1 MTSQPEDD
9 GAGPSGLAHQE
20 VLAMLGLESSDSEK
34 EETNLLCPEEMGD
47 NEEDDDLYN
56 DLLDHFERQHTFQ
69 TRLLQESGAAAADL
83 DEGTTHLLQQSGAG
97 GLDEG
102 TTHLLQQS
110 GAGTFD
116 FELQGFVDRKSD
128 RMGVRERHFTTRL
141 RQRGNLIP
149 DQNITQ
155 ALQDGLRR
163 AVNQVLTTTPGLD
176 DQDRLYFTISS
187 DRLHNNF
194 QGWGLRAGE
203 WREDGD
209 RLAALLD
216 RLAQALNSNEQFEM
230 DDSFQLSITQVH
242 HAPQGTGKPRRGKP
256 GHPTMT
262 MLTAKKKSVIRI
274 QNDDELC
281 CARALVVAKARLDQ
295 HPKHDAIQ
303 RGKGPLQRTLAWDLQ
318 HEAKVPFGPCSYDA
332 LTAFS
337 KAPSLAGY
345 QILLVDSAR
354 HFHIT
359 TFGGPQDKSLIL
371 LHHQGH
377 YDVITRLPGF
387 FGSSYVCAHCWKPY
401 NTEGR
406 HRCNKK
412 QCRACCQ
419 KECPDFQAAYPRG
432 QKATRRCDSCHRD
445 SFGDTCFQMHLVKD
459 HTGKPATNLESSV
472 CFRRRRCRHCRKQ
485 NVGLDKIEKHRCRHI
500 DCPSCHEYVDGE
512 THRCF
517 IQTAPKPQAK
527 NKRKRKR
534 GTTETEEEEE
544 LPPLHVFFDIEAMQ
558 PKEKHIANLVV
569 AETEDHDQPMCFH
582 GNHCVR
588 DFLEWL
594 DTLTNY
600 DTRQVNVLAH
610 NFQGYDGYFVIH
622 QYYDDNRIVEQ
633 LRNGCKLLEVNHD
646 RIRFIDSMSF
656 FQMPLSAFPKTF
668 GLTELKKGYF
678 PHLFNHPDH
687 QTYVGPVPALDYY
700 MPETMSPEEKQVFET
715 WHQQQRNKVFDFQK
729 ELVAYCQSDVRLLKQ
744 GCLTLKR
751 LFETLTGFNPFEHIT
766 IASACNRDL
775 RMNRMI
781 PNSIASEPV
790 RGWRNSINQSRVALE
805 WLTWCAQKNNIQHG
819 RNAGEVRIPA
829 IGFVDGYCHDTH
841 TVYEFQGCFTHGC
854 PTCYPNRHETHV
866 RHFDRSLQDVYE
878 TSQQKIQRLQRQGY
892 TVVQIWEC
900 EWNRLKATSL
910 DIRTFVAQL
919 QFIEPLNP
927 RDAFCGGR
935 TNAVKLYHHVTPS
948 QKIHYIDVTSLYPWV
963 NKTCVYPKGHPR
975 IISNPGH
982 TDIHQYFGLIQCQ
995 ILPPRELYHPVLPYR
1010 HDDKLLFPLCA
1021 ACVEQEMPKRP
1032 LERSSECVHTDRQ
1045 RALTGTWC
1053 TPELEKAVE
1062 LGYQVQ
1068 YIYEVWHFDDT
1079 CQGLFRDYVNTWL
1092 KIKQEA
1098 SGWPK
1103 DDMSEQAKQDYI
1115 QKYFEHEGI
1124 QLEYDKIE
1132 KNPGLRT
1139 LAKMMLNSMWG
1150 KFGQRLNKTQIKTF
1164 EDPRAFHRFLK
1175 TDTMDVRHVS
1185 VINDQMVEVHYQYQD
1200 EDIPVSPNLNIF
1212 VACFTTCWARL
1223 RLYAAL
1229 EQLQQ
1234 RVLYYDTDSV
1244 IYYTSEGQHDPDL
1257 GDYLGD
1263 FTSELDKDDYIL
1275 EFVSGG
1281 PKNYGYQTKL
1291 GVVECKVRGFRLNSE
1306 GKNQLNYQVIKA
1318 NVIDELQKPQNNPRE
1333 TTVFNTH
1340 HIVRNPHKYQ
1350 LYTFSQKKDYK
1361 LVYDKRVL
1369 DPVTFQTYPYGY
1381 Q

>member
-1 MTSQPEDD
+1 MASQPEEE
-9 GAGPSGLAHQE
+9 AGPSGLTTE
-20 VLAMLGLESSDSEK
+20 EILPLLGLQTSDSEK

-56 DLLDHFERQHTFQ
+56 DLLDHLERQHAFQ
-69 TRLLQESGAAAADL
+69 TRLLQQSGAGDL
-83 DEGTTHLLQQSGAG
+83 DTSIGTTHLLQQRGAR
-97 GLDEG
+97 GLDE
-102 TTHLLQQS
+102 
-110 GAGTFD
+110 GTFD
-116 FELQGFVDRKSD
+116 FELQPFVNRTSR

-141 RQRGNLIP
+141 RQRGNLIA
-149 DQNITQ
+149 DQNITE

-163 AVNQVLTTTPGLD
+163 VVNQVLTTTPDLD

-203 WREDGD
+203 WREGGD

-242 HAPQGTGKPRRGKP
+242 HAPQGTGRPRRGKP
-256 GHPTMT
+256 GHPTMA
-262 MLTAKKKSVIRI
+262 MLTAKKNSVIRI
-274 QNDDELC
+274 QNDDKLC

-295 HPKHDAIQ
+295 HPKQRAIQ
-303 RGKGPLQRTLAWDLQ
+303 RGQGPLQRRLAWDL
-318 HEAKVPFGPCSYDA
+318 HDEAKVPLGPCSYDA

-337 KAPSLAGY
+337 KAPSLTGY
-345 QILLVDSAR
+345 QILLVDAAR
-354 HFHIT
+354 YFHIT

-401 NTEGR
+401 NTEGH

-412 QCRACCQ
+412 KQCGACRQ

-432 QKATRRCDSCHRD
+432 QKATRRCQQCHRD
-445 SFGDTCFQMHLVKD
+445 FFGETCFQMHLVKD
-459 HTGKPATNLESSV
+459 QTGKPASNPQVTICSQ
-472 CFRRRRCRHCRKQ
+472 RRRCPACRKQ
-485 NVGLDKIEKHRCRHI
+485 NVGLDKIEKHQCGYI

-534 GTTETEEEEE
+534 GTTEPETTPEDE

-558 PKEKHIANLVV
+558 PHEKHIANLVV
-569 AETEDHDQPMCFH
+569 AETEDNDQPMCFH

-600 DTRQVNVLAH
+600 DTRQINVLAH
-610 NFQGYDGYFVIH
+610 NFQGYDGYFIIH
-622 QYYDDNRIVEQ
+622 QYYDDNRIVQQ
-633 LRNGCKLLEVNHD
+633 LRNGCKLLQVQHD
-646 RIRFIDSMSF
+646 RIQFIDSLSF
-656 FQMPLSAFPKTF
+656 FKMPLSAFPKTF
-668 GLTELKKGYF
+668 GLTELCKGYF
-678 PHLFNHPDH
+678 PHKFNHPDH

-700 MPETMSPEEKQVFET
+700 MPETMSPEGKQALET
-715 WHQQQRNKVFDFQK
+715 WHQQQRDKVFDFQK
-729 ELVAYCQSDVRLLKQ
+729 ELVDYCKSDVRLLKQ
-744 GCLTLKR
+744 GCLTFKR

-805 WLTWCAQKNNIQHG
+805 WLTWCAQENNIQHVG
-819 RNAGEVRIPA
+819 NAGEVRIPA
-829 IGFVDGYCHDTH
+829 IGFVDGYCHDTR

-866 RHFDRSLQDVYE
+866 RHFDRTMQDVYE
-878 TSQQKIQRLQRQGY
+878 TTQQKIQRLKEQGY
-892 TVVQIWEC
+892 TV
-900 EWNRLKATSL
+900 KHTSL
-910 DIRTFVAQL
+910 DIRTFLAQL
-919 QFIEPLNP
+919 QFTAPLNP

-963 NKTCVYPKGHPR
+963 NKTCVYPKGHPTF
-975 IISNPGH
+975 ISTPGH
-982 TDIHQYFGLIQCQ
+982 TDIRQYFGLIQCQ

-1010 HDDKLLFPLCA
+1010 HDGKLLFPLCA

-1032 LERSSECVHTDRQ
+1032 LERSWECVHTDQQ

-1053 TPELEKAVE
+1053 SPELSKAVD

-1068 YIYEVWHFDDT
+1068 YIYEVWHFHDT
-1079 CQGLFRDYVNTWL
+1079 CEGLFRDYVNTWL

-1103 DDMSEQAKQDYI
+1103 GVNTEEDKQDYI

-1150 KFGQRLNKTQIKTF
+1150 KFGQRLNKTQLQTF
-1164 EDPRAFHRFLK
+1164 EDPQAFHRFLN

-1185 VINDQMVEVHYQYQD
+1185 VVNDQLVEVHYQYQD

-1229 EQLQQ
+1229 EQLQE

-1244 IYYTSEGQHDPDL
+1244 IFVTDEGQANPDL
-1257 GDYLGD
+1257 GNYLGD
-1263 FTSELDKDDYIL
+1263 FSSELDDKDHIV
-1275 EFVSGG
+1275 EFISGG

-1291 GVVECKVRGFRLNSE
+1291 GLVECKVRGFRLNSE
-1306 GKNQLNYQVIKA
+1306 GKTQLNYNVMKA
-1318 NVIDELQKPQNNPRE
+1318 NVIDELQKPLLKPRE
-1333 TTVFNTH
+1333 TTVYNTH
-1340 HIVRNPHKYQ
+1340 HIVRDPQTYQ
-1350 LYTFSQKKDYK
+1350 LYTFPQRKDYK

-1369 DPVTFQTYPYGY
+1369 DPYTFLTYPYGY
-1381 Q
+1381 H

>member
-1 MTSQPEDD
+1 MTSQPEQEE
-9 GAGPSGLAHQE
+9 GAGPSGLAHHE
-20 VLAMLGLESSDSEK
+20 VLAMLGLQTSDSEK

-56 DLLDHFERQHTFQ
+56 DLLDHLERQHAFQ
-69 TRLLQESGAAAADL
+69 TRLLQESGAGDL
-83 DEGTTHLLQQSGAG
+83 DTSIGTTHLLQQ
-97 GLDEG
+97 
-102 TTHLLQQS
+102 T

-116 FELQGFVDRKSD
+116 FELQPFVNRTSR

-141 RQRGNLIP
+141 RQRGNLIA

-203 WREDGD
+203 WREGGD

-256 GHPTMT
+256 GHPTMA
-262 MLTAKKKSVIRI
+262 MLTRNSKSIIRI

-281 CARALVVAKARLDQ
+281 CARALVVAKTRLDQ
-295 HPKHDAIQ
+295 HPKQRAIQ
-303 RGKGPLQRTLAWDLQ
+303 RGDGPLQRTLAWDL
-318 HEAKVPFGPCSYDA
+318 HNEAKVPLGPCSYDA

-345 QILLVDSAR
+345 QILLVDAAR
-354 HFHIT
+354 YFHIT
-359 TFGGPQDKSLIL
+359 IFGGPQDKSLIL
-371 LHHQGH
+371 LHHHGH
-377 YDVITRLPGF
+377 YNVITRLPGF

-401 NTEGR
+401 DHQDH

-412 QCRACCQ
+412 NQCGACRQ

-432 QKATRRCDSCHRD
+432 QKATQRCDSCHRD
-445 SFGDTCFQMHLVKD
+445 FFGDTCFQMHLVKD
-459 HTGKPATNLESSV
+459 HTGKPAANLESSV
-472 CFRRRRCRHCRKQ
+472 CFRRRRCRDCRKQ
-485 NVGLDKIEKHRCRHI
+485 NVGLDKIQKHQCRYI

-517 IQTAPKPQAK
+517 IQTVPKPQAN

-534 GTTETEEEEE
+534 GTTETEEEDE

-569 AETEDHDQPMCFH
+569 AETEDNDQPMCFH

-622 QYYDDNRIVEQ
+622 QYYDDNRIVQQ
-633 LRNGCKLLEVNHD
+633 LRNGCKLLEVKHD

-668 GLTELKKGYF
+668 GLTELCKGYF

-700 MPETMSPEEKQVFET
+700 MPETMSPEDKQAFET

-744 GCLTLKR
+744 GCLTFKR

-805 WLTWCAQKNNIQHG
+805 WLTWCARENNIQHV

-829 IGFVDGYCHDTH
+829 IGFVDGYCHDTR

-866 RHFDRSLQDVYE
+866 RHFDRSLHDVYE
-878 TSQQKIQRLQRQGY
+878 TTQQKIQRLKQHGY
-892 TVVQIWEC
+892 TVLQIWEC
-900 EWNRLKATSL
+900 EWNRLKNTSL
-910 DIRTFVAQL
+910 DIHTFVAQL

-948 QKIHYIDVTSLYPWV
+948 QKIHYVDVTSLYPWV
-963 NKTCVYPKGHPR
+963 NKTCVYPKGHPT
-975 IISNPGH
+975 IISTPGH
-982 TDIHQYFGLIQCQ
+982 TDIRQYFGLIQCQ

-1032 LERSSECVHTDRQ
+1032 LQRTSECVHTDRQ
-1045 RALTGTWC
+1045 RVLTGTWC

-1150 KFGQRLNKTQIKTF
+1150 KFGQCLNKTQIQTF
-1164 EDPRAFHRFLK
+1164 DDPQAFHRFLK

-1185 VINDQMVEVHYQYQD
+1185 VVNDQMVEVHYQYQN

-1244 IYYTSEGQHDPDL
+1244 IYYTDEGQPNPDL
-1257 GDYLGD
+1257 ADYLGD

-1275 EFVSGG
+1275 EFVSAG

-1306 GKNQLNYQVIKA
+1306 GKTQLNYNVMKA
-1318 NVIDELQKPQNNPRE
+1318 NVIDELQKPLLKPRE
-1333 TTVFNTH
+1333 TTVYNTH
-1340 HIVRNPHKYQ
+1340 HIVRNPHNYQ

>member
-1 MTSQPEDD
+1 MASPPE
-9 GAGPSGLAHQE
+9 QE
-20 VLAMLGLESSDSEK
+20 ALQLLGLQLSSD
-34 EETNLLCPEEMGD
+34 
-47 NEEDDDLYN
+47 DDDDDEADYQ
-56 DLLDHFERQHTFQ
+56 DMLDHLERQHAFQ
-69 TRLLQESGAAAADL
+69 TR
-83 DEGTTHLLQQSGAG
+83 LLQQSGAG
-97 GLDEG
+97 ELATSIG
-102 TTHLLQQS
+102 TPQL

-116 FELQGFVDRKSD
+116 FELQPFVNRTSR
-128 RMGVRERHFTTRL
+128 RMGVRERHFNTRL
-141 RQRGNLIP
+141 RKRGNLIP
-149 DQNITQ
+149 DQNITE

-163 AVNQVLTTTPGLD
+163 AVNQVLTTTPDLH
-176 DQDRLYFTISS
+176 DQDRLYFTIGSN
-187 DRLHNNF
+187 RLHNNF

-203 WREDGD
+203 WREGGD
-209 RLAALLD
+209 RVAALFD

-256 GHPTMT
+256 GHPTMD
-262 MLTAKKKSVIRI
+262 MLTRNSKSIIRI
-274 QNDDELC
+274 QNRDELC
-281 CARALVVAKARLDQ
+281 CARALVVAKTRLDQ
-295 HPKHDAIQ
+295 HPKQRAIQ
-303 RGKGPLQRTLAWDLQ
+303 RGQGPLQRTLALALHDD
-318 HEAKVPFGPCSYDA
+318 ARVPPGPCSYDA

-337 KAPSLAGY
+337 QAPSLAGY
-345 QILLVDSAR
+345 QILLVDAAR
-354 HFHIT
+354 SFHIT
-359 TFGGPQDKSLIL
+359 TFGALLDKQLIL

-377 YDVITRLPGF
+377 YDVITKLPGF

-401 NTEGR
+401 NTEGH
-406 HRCNKK
+406 HRCHKKK
-412 QCRACCQ
+412 QCGACRQ

-432 QKATRRCDSCHRD
+432 QKATRRCQQCHRD
-445 SFGDTCFQMHLVKD
+445 FFGDTCFQMHLVKD
-459 HTGKPATNLESSV
+459 STGKPASNSQSTICSQ
-472 CFRRRRCRHCRKQ
+472 RRRCPACRKQ
-485 NVGLDKIEKHRCRHI
+485 NVGLDQIEKHQCGYL

-517 IQTAPKPQAK
+517 IQTAPKPQDQK
-527 NKRKRKR
+527 KRKRKR
-534 GTTETEEEEE
+534 GTTETAPDDD

-558 PKEKHIANLVV
+558 PQEKHIANLVV
-569 AETEDHDQPMCFH
+569 AETEDDDQPVCFPGH
-582 GNHCVR
+582 HSVR

-594 DTLTNY
+594 DTLTLN

-622 QYYDDNRIVEQ
+622 QYYGDNRIVEQ
-633 LRNGCKLLEVNHD
+633 LRNGCKLLEVKHD
-646 RIRFIDSMSF
+646 RLRFIDSLSF

-668 GLTELKKGYF
+668 GLTELCKGYF
-678 PHLFNHPDH
+678 PHKFNHPDH

-700 MPETMSPEEKQVFET
+700 MPETMSPEGKQALET
-715 WHQQQRNKVFDFQK
+715 WHQQQRDKVFDFSK

-744 GCLTLKR
+744 GCLTFKR
-751 LFETLTGFNPFEHIT
+751 LFETLTGFNPFDHIT

-790 RGWRNSINQSRVALE
+790 RGWRNSINQSRVAIE
-805 WLTWCAQKNNIQHG
+805 RLTWCAQENNIQHVG
-819 RNAGEVRIPA
+819 NAGEVRIPT
-829 IGFVDGYCHDTH
+829 IGFIDGYCHDTR

-854 PTCYPNRHETHV
+854 PTCYPNRHEPHV
-866 RHFDRSLQDVYE
+866 RHFDRTMQDVYE
-878 TSQQKIQRLQRQGY
+878 TTQQKIQRLKEQGY
-892 TVVQIWEC
+892 TVVQMWEC
-900 EWNRLKATSL
+900 EWARLKDTSL

-919 QFIEPLNP
+919 QFTAPLNP

-963 NKTCVYPKGHPR
+963 NKTCLYPKGHPTF
-975 IISNPGH
+975 ISTPGH
-982 TDIHQYFGLIQCQ
+982 TDIRQYFGLIQCQ

-1010 HDDKLLFPLCA
+1010 HDNKLLFPLCA

-1032 LERSSECVHTDRQ
+1032 LERSSECVHTDQQ

-1053 TPELEKAVE
+1053 SPELSKAVD

-1068 YIYEVWHFDDT
+1068 YIYEVWQFDDT
-1079 CQGLFRDYVNTWL
+1079 CEGLFRDYVNTWL

-1103 DDMSEQAKQDYI
+1103 DDMSEESKQDYI

-1124 QLEYDKIE
+1124 RLEYDKIE

-1150 KFGQRLNKTQIKTF
+1150 KFGQRLNKTQVKEF
-1164 EDPRAFHRFLK
+1164 NDPQAFHRFLD

-1185 VINDQMVEVHYQYQD
+1185 VINDDMVEVHYQYQD

-1229 EQLQQ
+1229 EPLGQ
-1234 RVLYYDTDSV
+1234 RVLYYDTDSIIFLQDEDQV
-1244 IYYTSEGQHDPDL
+1244 NPVL

-1263 FTSELDKDDYIL
+1263 FTSELASDDYIT
-1275 EFVSGG
+1275 EFLSAG

-1291 GVVECKVRGFRLNSE
+1291 GHVECKVRGFRLNSE
-1306 GKNQLNYQVIKA
+1306 GKSQLNY
-1318 NVIDELQKPQNNPRE
+1318 NVMRQNVLDEIQKPQKEPRQ
-1333 TTVFNTH
+1333 TQVVKTH
-1340 HIVRNPHKYQ
+1340 QIVRDAKTYE
-1350 LYTFSQKKDYK
+1350 LYTFPDYK
-1361 LVYDKRVL
+1361 RYQLVYDKRVV
-1369 DPVTFQTYPYGY
+1369 DPATFQTYPYGY
-1381 Q
+1381 KGLLS

>member
-1 MTSQPEDD
+1 MTSQPEQEEE
-9 GAGPSGLAHQE
+9 GAGPSGLAHHE
-20 VLAMLGLESSDSEK
+20 VLAMLGLETSDSEK

-56 DLLDHFERQHTFQ
+56 DLLDHLERQHAFQ
-69 TRLLQESGAAAADL
+69 TRLLQESGAGDL
-83 DEGTTHLLQQSGAG
+83 DTSIGTTHLLQQSGAG

-102 TTHLLQQS
+102 T
-110 GAGTFD
+110 FD
-116 FELQGFVDRKSD
+116 FELQPFVNRTSR

-141 RQRGNLIP
+141 RQRGNLIA

-203 WREDGD
+203 WREGGD

-242 HAPQGTGKPRRGKP
+242 HAPQGTGRPRRGKP
-256 GHPTMT
+256 GHPTMA
-262 MLTAKKKSVIRI
+262 MLTAKKHSVIRI

-281 CARALVVAKARLDQ
+281 CARALVVAKTRLDQ
-295 HPKHDAIQ
+295 HPKQRAIQ
-303 RGKGPLQRTLAWDLQ
+303 RGEGPLQRTLAWDLQ
-318 HEAKVPFGPCSYDA
+318 HEAKIPFGPCSYDA

-345 QILLVDSAR
+345 QILLVDAAR
-354 HFHIT
+354 YFHIT

-401 NTEGR
+401 DHEDH

-412 QCRACCQ
+412 KQCGACRQ

-432 QKATRRCDSCHRD
+432 QKATRRCKQCHRD
-445 SFGDTCFQMHLVKD
+445 FFGDTCFQAHVSKD
-459 HTGKPATNLESSV
+459 HTGKPAANLESSV
-472 CFRRRRCRHCRKQ
+472 CFRRRRCRDCRKQ
-485 NVGLDKIEKHRCRHI
+485 NVGLDKIEKHQCGYI

-534 GTTETEEEEE
+534 GTTETTPEEEDE

-558 PKEKHIANLVV
+558 PHEKHIANLVV
-569 AETEDHDQPMCFH
+569 AETEDDDQPMCFH

-622 QYYDDNRIVEQ
+622 QYYDDSRIVEQ
-633 LRNGCKLLEVNHD
+633 LRNGCKLLEVKHD

-700 MPETMSPEEKQVFET
+700 MPETMSPEDKQALET

-744 GCLTLKR
+744 GCLTFKR

-805 WLTWCAQKNNIQHG
+805 WLTWCARENNIQHV
-819 RNAGEVRIPA
+819 RNEGEVRIPA
-829 IGFVDGYCHDTH
+829 IGFVDGYCHDTR

-878 TSQQKIQRLQRQGY
+878 TTQQKIQRLKQHGY

-900 EWNRLKATSL
+900 EWNRLKDTSL

-963 NKTCVYPKGHPR
+963 NKTCVYPKGHPT
-975 IISNPGH
+975 IISTPGH
-982 TDIHQYFGLIQCQ
+982 TDIRQYFGLIQCQ

-1032 LERSSECVHTDRQ
+1032 LQRTSECVHTDRQ
-1045 RALTGTWC
+1045 RVLTGTWC

-1150 KFGQRLNKTQIKTF
+1150 KFGQRLNKTQIQTF
-1164 EDPRAFHRFLK
+1164 DDPQAFHRFLK

-1185 VINDQMVEVHYQYQD
+1185 VVNDQMVEVHYQYQD

-1244 IYYTSEGQHDPDL
+1244 IFVTDEGQANPDL

-1275 EFVSGG
+1275 EFVSAG

-1291 GVVECKVRGFRLNSE
+1291 GLVECKVRGFRLNSE
-1306 GKNQLNYQVIKA
+1306 GKTQLNFNVMKA
-1318 NVIDELQKPQNNPRE
+1318 NVIDELQKPLLKPRE
-1333 TTVFNTH
+1333 TTVYNTH
-1340 HIVRNPHKYQ
+1340 HIVRNPQTYQ
-1350 LYTFSQKKDYK
+1350 LHTFSQKKDYK

>member
-1 MTSQPEDD
+1 MASPPLEDS
-9 GAGPSGLAHQE
+9 AGPSGLSHDDIIS
-20 VLAMLGLESSDSEK
+20 LLGLNTSDSEL
-34 EETNLLCPEEMGD
+34 EHETPSCHGHLLSLEEMPD
-47 NEEDDDLYN
+47 SDDDLCHEAM
-56 DLLDHFERQHTFQ
+56 DHLERQQAFQ
-69 TRLLQESGAAAADL
+69 
-83 DEGTTHLLQQSGAG
+83 THLLEQSGG
-97 GLDEG
+97 GLDPNEEG
-102 TTHLLQQS
+102 
-110 GAGTFD
+110 AFD
-116 FELQGFVDRKSD
+116 FQLRRFVDRRSD
-128 RMGVRERHFTTRL
+128 RLGVQERHFKTQL

-149 DQNITQ
+149 GQNITQ

-163 AVNQVLTTTPGLD
+163 AVNQVLTTTPDLH
-176 DQDRLYFTISS
+176 DQDRLYFTIAS

-203 WREDGD
+203 WRRDTE
-209 RLAALLD
+209 RVEALFQ

-230 DDSFQLSITQVH
+230 DDSFQVSITQVH

-256 GHPTMT
+256 GHPTMD
-262 MLTAKKKSVIRI
+262 LLRKNSKSIIRI
-274 QNDDELC
+274 TNNDQLC
-281 CARALVVAKARLDQ
+281 CARALVTAKARVDQ
-295 HPKHDAIQ
+295 HPKLASIRQGRNIQ
-303 RGKGPLQRTLAWDLQ
+303 KEMALLLH
-318 HEAKVPFGPCSYDA
+318 HEANVPFGPCGYDA

-337 KAPSLAGY
+337 KAPSLTGY

-432 QKATRRCDSCHRD
+432 QKATRRCKHCHRD
-445 SFGDTCFQMHLVKD
+445 FFGDTCFQMHLVKD
-459 HTGKPATNLESSV
+459 HTGKPAANLESSV
-472 CFRRRRCRHCRKQ
+472 YFRRRRCRDCRKQ
-485 NVGLDKIEKHRCRHI
+485 NVGLDKIEKHKCWYI
-500 DCPSCHEYVDGE
+500 DCPSCHEYVDGK

-517 IQTAPKPQAK
+517 IQTAPKPQAQ
-527 NKRKRKR
+527 NKRKRKHQGGPRAKR
-534 GTTETEEEEE
+534 GAVADLQTTPEEEQEEEDE

-569 AETEDHDQPMCFH
+569 AETEDNDQPMCFH

-622 QYYDDNRIVEQ
+622 QYYDDNRIVQQ
-633 LRNGCKLLEVNHD
+633 LRNGCKLLEVQHD

-744 GCLTLKR
+744 GCLTFKR

-790 RGWRNSINQSRVALE
+790 RGWRNSINQSRVAVE
-805 WLTWCAQKNNIQHG
+805 WLTWCAQENNIQHV
-819 RNAGEVRIPA
+819 RNAGEVHIPA

-878 TSQQKIQRLQRQGY
+878 ASQQKIQRLKQRGY

-900 EWNRLKATSL
+900 EWNRLKDTSL

-935 TNAVKLYHHVTPS
+935 TNAVKLYHYVTPS

-975 IISNPGH
+975 IISTPGH
-982 TDIHQYFGLIQCQ
+982 TDIRQYFGLIQCQ

-1010 HDDKLLFPLCA
+1010 HDNKLLFPLCA
-1021 ACVEQEMPKRP
+1021 ACVE
-1032 LERSSECVHTDRQ
+1032 
-1045 RALTGTWC
+1045 
-1053 TPELEKAVE
+1053 
-1062 LGYQVQ
+1062 
-1068 YIYEVWHFDDT
+1068 
-1079 CQGLFRDYVNTWL
+1079 
-1092 KIKQEA
+1092 
-1098 SGWPK
+1098 
-1103 DDMSEQAKQDYI
+1103 
-1115 QKYFEHEGI
+1115 
-1124 QLEYDKIE
+1124 
-1132 KNPGLRT
+1132 
-1139 LAKMMLNSMWG
+1139 
-1150 KFGQRLNKTQIKTF
+1150 
-1164 EDPRAFHRFLK
+1164 
-1175 TDTMDVRHVS
+1175 
-1185 VINDQMVEVHYQYQD
+1185 
-1200 EDIPVSPNLNIF
+1200 
-1212 VACFTTCWARL
+1212 
-1223 RLYAAL
+1223 
-1229 EQLQQ
+1229 
-1234 RVLYYDTDSV
+1234 
-1244 IYYTSEGQHDPDL
+1244 
-1257 GDYLGD
+1257 
-1263 FTSELDKDDYIL
+1263 
-1275 EFVSGG
+1275 
-1281 PKNYGYQTKL
+1281 
-1291 GVVECKVRGFRLNSE
+1291 
-1306 GKNQLNYQVIKA
+1306 
-1318 NVIDELQKPQNNPRE
+1318 
-1333 TTVFNTH
+1333 
-1340 HIVRNPHKYQ
+1340 
-1350 LYTFSQKKDYK
+1350 
-1361 LVYDKRVL
+1361 
-1369 DPVTFQTYPYGY
+1369 
-1381 Q
+1381 

>member
-1 MTSQPEDD
+1 MSSPPPED
-9 GAGPSGLAHQE
+9 GAGGSGLSHDDIIS
-20 VLAMLGLESSDSEK
+20 LLGLNTSDSEP
-34 EETNLLCPEEMGD
+34 EHETPSCHGHLLTQEEMPD
-47 NEEDDDLYN
+47 SDDDLCHEAM
-56 DLLDHFERQHTFQ
+56 DHLERQQAF
-69 TRLLQESGAAAADL
+69 E
-83 DEGTTHLLQQSGAG
+83 THLLEQSGG
-97 GLDEG
+97 GLDTSAIGVFE
-102 TTHLLQQS
+102 
-110 GAGTFD
+110 FD
-116 FELQGFVDRKSD
+116 IDGFVDRRST
-128 RMGVRERHFTTRL
+128 RMGVRERHFNTQL
-141 RQRGNLIP
+141 RQRRNLIP
-149 DQNITQ
+149 GQNITQ

-163 AVNQVLTTTPGLD
+163 AVNQVLTTTPDLH
-176 DQDRLYFTISS
+176 DQDRLYFTIAS

-203 WREDGD
+203 WRRDTE
-209 RLAALLD
+209 RVEALFQ

-230 DDSFQLSITQVH
+230 DDSFQVSITQVH

-256 GHPTMT
+256 GHPTMD
-262 MLTAKKKSVIRI
+262 LLRKNSKSIIRI
-274 QNDDELC
+274 TNDDQLC
-281 CARALVVAKARLDQ
+281 CARALVTAKARVDQ
-295 HPKHDAIQ
+295 HPKLASIQ
-303 RGKGPLQRTLAWDLQ
+303 RGTKLQKEMALLLH
-318 HEAKVPFGPCSYDA
+318 HEAKVPFGPCGYDA
-332 LTAFS
+332 LTQFS
-337 KAPSLAGY
+337 QAPSLTGY
-345 QILLVDSAR
+345 QILLVDAQRS
-354 HFHIT
+354 FHIT

-371 LHHQGH
+371 LHNQDH

-401 NTEGR
+401 DHEDR

-412 QCRACCQ
+412 KQCGACRQ

-432 QKATRRCDSCHRD
+432 QKATQRCDSCHRD
-445 SFGDTCFQMHLVKD
+445 FFGDTCFQMHLVKD
-459 HTGKPATNLESSV
+459 HTGKPAANLESSV
-472 CFRRRRCRHCRKQ
+472 CFRRRRCRDCRKQ
-485 NVGLDKIEKHRCRHI
+485 NVGLDKNEKHKCGYI
-500 DCPSCHEYVDGE
+500 DCPSCHEYVDGK

-527 NKRKRKR
+527 NKRKRKHQGGPRAKR
-534 GTTETEEEEE
+534 GAVADLQTTPEEEEEEEDE

-558 PKEKHIANLVV
+558 PREKHIANLVV
-569 AETEDHDQPMCFH
+569 AETEDNDQPMCFH

-622 QYYDDNRIVEQ
+622 QYYDDNRIVQQ
-633 LRNGCKLLEVNHD
+633 LRNGCKLLQVQHD
-646 RIRFIDSMSF
+646 RIQFIDSMSF

-700 MPETMSPEEKQVFET
+700 MPETMSPEDKQTLET

-729 ELVAYCQSDVRLLKQ
+729 ELVAYCKSDVRLLKQ
-744 GCLTLKR
+744 GCLTFKR
-751 LFETLTGFNPFEHIT
+751 LFENLTGFNPFEHIT

-805 WLTWCAQKNNIQHG
+805 WLTWCARENNIQHV

-829 IGFVDGYCHDTH
+829 IGFVDGYCHDTR

-878 TSQQKIQRLQRQGY
+878 SALQKIQRLKQQGY

-900 EWNRLKATSL
+900 EWNRLKDTSL
-910 DIRTFVAQL
+910 DIRTFVTQL

-963 NKTCVYPKGHPR
+963 NKTCVYPKGHPT
-975 IISNPGH
+975 ITYTPGH

-995 ILPPRELYHPVLPYR
+995 ILPPRQLYHPVLPYR

-1032 LERSSECVHTDRQ
+1032 LQRTSECVHTDRQ
-1045 RALTGTWC
+1045 RVLTGTWC

-1079 CQGLFRDYVNTWL
+1079 CEGLFRDYVNTWL

-1103 DDMSEQAKQDYI
+1103 DDMSEEAKQDYI

-1124 QLEYDKIE
+1124 QLEYDKIK

-1139 LAKMMLNSMWG
+1139 LAKLMLNSMWG
-1150 KFGQRLNKTQIKTF
+1150 KFGQRLNKTQIQTF
-1164 EDPRAFHRFLK
+1164 DDPQAFHRFLN

-1185 VINDQMVEVHYQYQD
+1185 VVNDQMVEVHYQYQD
-1200 EDIPVSPNLNIF
+1200 EDIPMSPNLNIF
-1212 VACFTTCWARL
+1212 VACFTTSWARL
-1223 RLYAAL
+1223 RLYTAL

-1244 IYYTSEGQHDPDL
+1244 IFVTNEGQPNPDL

-1263 FTSELDKDDYIL
+1263 FTSELDNKDHII

-1281 PKNYGYQTKL
+1281 PKNYGYQTQN
-1291 GVVECKVRGFRLNSE
+1291 GHVECKVRGFRLNSE
-1306 GKNQLNYQVIKA
+1306 GKQQLNYDVMKA
-1318 NVIDELQKPQNNPRE
+1318 NVIDEIQKPQKNPRE
-1333 TTVFNTH
+1333 TTVYNTH
-1340 HIVRNPHKYQ
+1340 HIVRNPNTYE
-1350 LYTFSQKKDYK
+1350 LYTFSQKEDYK

-1369 DPVTFQTYPYGY
+1369 DPNTFLTYPYGY
-1381 Q
+1381 H